1 MAVTHDIRVKRMTL
15 EKDLK
20 KVDKEIEQK
29 LKLRQKANK
38 EILGIIENL
47 VENNSQLRFCQ
58 ILTIL
63 GLDNDKFMEESADT
77 LAIIKEK
84 VASL

>member
-1 MAVTHDIRVKRMTL
+1 MAVTHDVRVKMQAL
-15 EKDLK
+15 NDLK
-20 KVDKEIEQK
+20 NVDKEIEQK

-38 EILGIIENL
+38 EILGIIEKL
-47 VENNSQLRFCQ
+47 VNDNSQLRFCQ

-63 GLDNDKFMEESADT
+63 GLDSDRFMEESVDT
-77 LAIIKEK
+77 LLAIKEK